1 MTTIAGIPLIGANAC
16 VESAFE
22 DGRFACTVNGGP
34 SKDECPPGLICAS
47 DGRCRSADLTLMGEG
62 GPSPD
67 PDGGDSIDA
76 ANPPPDGPIDPC
88 SIAWTSTVTDRAPSA
103 LVLDPEGRL
112 FIGGSSAKKGW
123 IAELDACD
131 GGTIR
136 ERLFDV
142 AGGKEPEVHAMA
154 ISGKDIVIGGAMNS
168 GADGLVGRFDRVTF
182 ADSGSLTSIKGT
194 GLVSIDHIAIADDG
208 AVWLGGAQEIFAS
221 TQTGWLIRIPP
232 NGLVSCNLRPSQGV
246 GGLLPDASG
255 RVLVELN
262 EANHTMLLD
271 LAQPNCALTVT
282 GTPIAIQP
290 PNGSGGWFLAG
301 SRQRTIIVGSNG
313 PEPGANE
320 RGLIAQRNGV
330 DGTTFTTTFLDPA
343 VGGIDLVVRAAT
355 QDDGT
360 ALYAGGTHNATLSG
374 GTPVVYRYALP
385 LTANA
390 TPIWSTPPYS
400 GAIAPI
406 QAMVVEP
413 GAKEGVY
420 VTGAQLPNRQQGAIA
435 KCRKTDGCKR

>member
-1 MTTIAGIPLIGANAC
+1 VNAC

-22 DGRFACTVNGGP
+22 DGRFACNVSKAAAGA
-34 SKDECPPGLICAS
+34 KDECPPGLICAS
-47 DGRCRSADLTLMGEG
+47 DGKCRSRELALTGDG
-62 GPSPD
+62 GPLADSNK
-67 PDGGDSIDA
+67 DGGDLDVTT
-76 ANPPPDGPIDPC
+76 NPPPDGPIDPC
-88 SIAWTSTVTDRAPSA
+88 SLAWTATVTERAPSA

-112 FIGGSSAKKGW
+112 FIGGTSATKKGW
-123 IAELDACD
+123 IAELNTCD

-142 AGGKEPEVHAMA
+142 VGGKEPEVHAMA

-168 GADGLVGRFDRVTF
+168 GADGLVGRFDRMTF
-182 ADSGSLTSIKGT
+182 ADNASLTSIKGV

-208 AVWLGGAQEIFAS
+208 AVWLGGAQEIFAA

-271 LAQPNCALTVT
+271 LAAPNCALTVT
-282 GTPIAIQP
+282 GGGPISIQA

-301 SRQRTIIVGSNG
+301 SRQNTIIVGSNG
-313 PEPGANE
+313 PEPAANE
-320 RGLIAQRNGV
+320 RGLIAQRNGM
-330 DGTTFTTTFLDPA
+330 DGTTFTSTFLDPV
-343 VGGIDLVVRAAT
+343 VGGIDLVVRGVM

-385 LTANA
+385 MTANA
-390 TPIWSTPPYS
+390 TPVWSTAPYS
-400 GAIAPI
+400 GTIAPI

-413 GAKEGVY
+413 AGKEGVY